1 MANRMQDLQHIN
13 RGHRVTPFAVWM
25 KKGVALVR
33 RWQQLSYERRLLA
46 SLDDRTLR
54 DVGISRSDA
63 ARESARP
70 FWDDKPIP
78 VQREERL

>member
-1 MANRMQDLQHIN
+1 MVNRTQALRGVT
-13 RGHRVTPFAVWM
+13 RGHWAMPLARWL
-25 KKGVALVR
+25 KKGTAIAR

-54 DVGISRSDA
+54 DAGISRSDA

-70 FWDDKPIP
+70 FWDDKPLP
-78 VQREERL
+78 VSRDEQS